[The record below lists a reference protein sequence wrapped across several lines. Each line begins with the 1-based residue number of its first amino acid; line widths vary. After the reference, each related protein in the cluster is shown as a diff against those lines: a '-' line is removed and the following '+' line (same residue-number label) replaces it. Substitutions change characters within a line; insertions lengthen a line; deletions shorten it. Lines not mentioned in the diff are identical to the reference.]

1 MIKYWWFYYFRSV
14 DTKPFLWNNYPEHKY
29 SSGLTGAGAGAPGS
43 GLCSPTSLADPVC
56 SPVTPHQVRLRHMEH
71 VTLSHC
77 HMENVTLSHEY
88 SDAALLQNIMI
99 DFVRDLAAAIKFEIC
114 IWSMYNW
121 FYRSQEHCKLKCPW
135 RIIVTLLTPAECS
148 HVSLFQAASW
158 NAYAGHTAH
167 PYR

>member
-1 MIKYWWFYYFRSV
+1 M

-71 VTLSHC
+71 VTLSH
-77 HMENVTLSHEY
+77 EY

-114 IWSMYNW
+114 I
-121 FYRSQEHCKLKCPW
+121 
-135 RIIVTLLTPAECS
+135 
-148 HVSLFQAASW
+148 
-158 NAYAGHTAH
+158 
-167 PYR
+167 